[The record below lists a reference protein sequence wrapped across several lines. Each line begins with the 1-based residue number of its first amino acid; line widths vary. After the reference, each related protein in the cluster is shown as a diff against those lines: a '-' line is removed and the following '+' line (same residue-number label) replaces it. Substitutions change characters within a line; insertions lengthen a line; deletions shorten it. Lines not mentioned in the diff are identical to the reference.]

1 MPLLLLLLLEMAGTC
16 YIITEGGKT
25 HTFQQYLQQKT
36 LQAFESPTHLRP
48 ALKPEQ
54 TDGEPDVRSHLS
66 APRRSAIRRRDD
78 ARPSPTPDPRRGGGK
93 GGKHS
98 CESPPVSFVCGLANS
113 RRICAHRSA

>member
-25 HTFQQYLQQKT
+25 HTFQQYHQQKT
-36 LQAFESPTHLRP
+36 LQPTHLRP

-78 ARPSPTPDPRRGGGK
+78 ARPSLTPDLRRGGGK

-98 CESPPVSFVCGLANS
+98 CKSPPVRFVCGLANS